1 VAGTL
6 ASYVLGD
13 SVTQFSTVIGVYLS
27 ALGLGSWLSQYVQRG
42 LARRFVEVELAVASR
57 RRLRPPLFLSFA
69 YLPQFFRA
77 VLYGVVLVVG
87 TLVGLEIPL
96 VLRILRESVDFKEL
110 VAKVLTFDYLGALVA
125 ASLLFPILLVPHLGL
140 VRTSL
145 LFGLAS
151 AVVGLW
157 STWLFRSLLG
167 SSWDLKVKG
176 VVAIVI
182 LCAGFAYAD
191 HLTDMAEEGIYADTV
206 VLAKTS
212 AYQRIVLTR
221 AGQHFQLFLNG
232 NLQFSSSDEYR
243 YHEALV
249 HPALALVPGARR
261 VLVLGGG
268 DGLAVREILKHP
280 QVAEIVL
287 VDLDPEMTR
296 LARENPLMRDLNQGS
311 LTHPRVQVVNADAF
325 VWLAVR
331 RLALSTPPSWTSPI
345 RTTSRW
351 ASSTRRHFYARLRQ
365 RLDPDGVVAVQSTS
379 PLMARQSFWCI
390 NRTLEA
396 AGFQVRPYHA
406 LVPSFGEWGFVLAA
420 LRPIASADDR
430 PAGLRYLDDPRWP
443 PCSCSG
449 PTWRPWR
456 RRSTASTTRRS
467 FGTTRRSGGAG
478 TEAGRDQTTLT
489 VVLPLQV
496 FWLMVLGVV
505 AADADAGVRDLA
517 RADGLR
523 IVEADGAAVLAQA
536 GEPANVVRDLA
547 FLGDLVRV
555 ARAAL
560 HADGVLAAGR
570 RRTVLL
576 AVLLAVHVARARKFV
591 DCGHPSRWRRR
602 CPPRRRPRGA

>member
-1 VAGTL
+1 VRSPLVYLTVLVVATCGLVYELVAGTL

-27 ALGLGSWLSQYVQRG
+27 ALGLGSWLSRYVQRG
-42 LARRFVEVELAVASR
+42 LARRFVEVELAVALLGGASAP
-57 RRLRPPLFLSFA
+57 LLFLSFG
-69 YLPQFFRA
+69 YLPQFFRV
-77 VLYGVVLVVG
+77 VLYGIVLVVG

-110 VAKVLTFDYLGALVA
+110 VAKVLTFDYLGALA

-176 VVAIVI
+176 VAAIVI
-182 LCAGFAYAD
+182 LCVGFAYAD
-191 HLTDMAEEGIYADTV
+191 RLTDMAEEGIYADTV

-249 HPALALVPGARR
+249 HPALSLVPGARR

-268 DGLAVREILKHP
+268 DGLAVREILKYP
-280 QVAEIVL
+280 SVAEIVL

-311 LTHPRVQVVNADAF
+311 LSNPRVQVVNADAF
-325 VWLAVR
+325 VWLAD
-331 RLALSTPPSWTSPI
+331 APPSRFDAAFVDFPDPHNFSLGKLYT
-345 RTTSRW
+345 
-351 ASSTRRHFYARLRQ
+351 RHFYARLRQ
-365 RLDPDGVVAVQSTS
+365 RLDPDAVVAVQSTS
-379 PLMARQSFWCI
+379 PLMARQSYWCI
-390 NRTLEA
+390 NHTLES

-420 LRPIASADDR
+420 LRPFDPPTSVR
-430 PAGLRYLDDPRWP
+430 AGLRYLD
-443 PCSCSG
+443 G
-449 PTWRPWR
+449 PTLSAMFVLGPDMAPVETEVNRLDNQALVRYYEAEWR
-456 RRSTASTTRRS
+456 R
-467 FGTTRRSGGAG
+467 
-478 TEAGRDQTTLT
+478 
-489 VVLPLQV
+489 
-496 FWLMVLGVV
+496 W
-505 AADADAGVRDLA
+505 
-517 RADGLR
+517 
-523 IVEADGAAVLAQA
+523 
-536 GEPANVVRDLA
+536 N
-547 FLGDLVRV
+547 
-555 ARAAL
+555 
-560 HADGVLAAGR
+560 
-570 RRTVLL
+570 
-576 AVLLAVHVARARKFV
+576 
-591 DCGHPSRWRRR
+591 
-602 CPPRRRPRGA
+602 

>member
-1 VAGTL
+1 MRSPLVYLTVLVVATCGLVYELVAGTL

-27 ALGLGSWLSQYVQRG
+27 ALGLGSWLSRYVQRG
-42 LARRFVEVELAVASR
+42 LARRFVEVELAVALLGGASAP
-57 RRLRPPLFLSFA
+57 LLFLSFG
-69 YLPQFFRA
+69 YLPQFFRV
-77 VLYGVVLVVG
+77 VLYGIVLVVG

-110 VAKVLTFDYLGALVA
+110 VAKVLTFDYLGALA

-157 STWLFRSLLG
+157 STWLFRSLIG
-167 SSWDLKVKG
+167 PSWDLKLKG
-176 VVAIVI
+176 TVAIVI

-221 AGQHFQLFLNG
+221 AGSHFQLFLNG

-249 HPALALVPGARR
+249 HPALALVPEARR

-280 QVAEIVL
+280 SVTEVVL

-296 LARENPLMRDLNQGS
+296 LARENPLLRDLNQGS
-311 LTHPRVQVVNADAF
+311 LSDPRVQVLNADAF
-325 VWLAVR
+325 VWLAD
-331 RLALSTPPSWTSPI
+331 APPSLFDAAFVDFPDPHNFSLGKLYT
-345 RTTSRW
+345 
-351 ASSTRRHFYARLRQ
+351 RHFYARLRQ
-365 RLDPDGVVAVQSTS
+365 RLDPAAVVAVQSTS
-379 PLMARQSFWCI
+379 PLMARQSYWCI
-390 NRTLEA
+390 NRTLES

-420 LRPIASADDR
+420 LRPIA
-430 PAGLRYLDDPRWP
+430 PPTTVLPGLRYLDAPTL
-443 PCSCSG
+443 SAMFVLG
-449 PTWRPWR
+449 PDMAPVETEVNRLDNQALVRYYEAEWR
-456 RRSTASTTRRS
+456 R
-467 FGTTRRSGGAG
+467 
-478 TEAGRDQTTLT
+478 
-489 VVLPLQV
+489 
-496 FWLMVLGVV
+496 W
-505 AADADAGVRDLA
+505 
-517 RADGLR
+517 
-523 IVEADGAAVLAQA
+523 
-536 GEPANVVRDLA
+536 N
-547 FLGDLVRV
+547 
-555 ARAAL
+555 
-560 HADGVLAAGR
+560 
-570 RRTVLL
+570 
-576 AVLLAVHVARARKFV
+576 
-591 DCGHPSRWRRR
+591 
-602 CPPRRRPRGA
+602 